1 MSKKKIIC
9 LVFICLLLYLSSS
22 SYAEPA
28 SLVEVLSLEGTINPV
43 AVERLDKAIELA
55 VENKAQCLII
65 QLDTPGGLDT
75 SMRDMIKLM
84 MNSEIP
90 IVVYVAPKGSRAA
103 SAGVFITLAA
113 HIAAMAPGTN
123 IGAAHPVAM
132 GIGGAVD
139 KEMMEKVVNDAA
151 AYVKSIAEK
160 RNRNAEWAEKAVR
173 ESVSITAEEALK
185 LNVVDLMA
193 EDITDLLEKLDGA
206 EVEVMQKTLT
216 VMTKGAS
223 LHFMEMS
230 FREKVLQTIADPNLA
245 YILLMIGIWGI
256 VLEFFHPGSLLPGIV
271 GGICLI
277 LAFFALQI
285 LSFNMAGLVLIFLAV
300 VLFVLDITVPSY
312 GALTIGGI
320 VSLALGS
327 LMLIDPSA
335 IYISISLEYIVIM
348 VAFTS
353 ALFIFIV
360 SYAIKAQFKKPA
372 TGPEGMVGSTGI
384 TRSNLK
390 TKGKIRIHGEIWN
403 AILESSGEVIR
414 KGEEVE
420 VVRVEGMRLVVKK
433 KGG

>member
-9 LVFICLLLYLSSS
+9 LVFICFLLYLSSS

-55 VENKAQCLII
+55 VKNKAQCLII

-90 IVVYVAPKGSRAA
+90 IVVYVGPRGSRAA
-103 SAGVFITLAA
+103 SAGVFLTLAA

-151 AYVKSIAEK
+151 AYVKSIAQK
-160 RNRNAEWAEKAVR
+160 RNRNVEWAEKAVR
-173 ESVSITAEEALK
+173 ESVSITAEEALE

-193 EDITDLLEKLDGA
+193 EDMNDLLEKLDGV
-206 EVEVMQKTLT
+206 EVEIMQKTLT

-230 FREKVLQTIADPNLA
+230 FREKVLQAIADPNLA

-256 VLEFFHPGSLLPGIV
+256 VLEFFHPGYLLPGIV

-390 TKGKIRIHGEIWN
+390 TKGKIQIHGEIWN

>member
-1 MSKKKIIC
+1 MSKKKIIS
-9 LVFICLLLYLSSS
+9 LVFICLLLCLSPF

-28 SLVEVLSLEGTINPV
+28 SLVEVLTLEGTINPV
-43 AVERLDKAIELA
+43 AVQRLDKAIESA
-55 VENKAQCLII
+55 VKNKAQCLII

-75 SMRDMIKLM
+75 SMRDMVKLM

-90 IVVYVAPKGSRAA
+90 IVVYVAPRGSRAA
-103 SAGVFITLAA
+103 SAGVFLTLAA

-123 IGAAHPVAM
+123 IGAAHPVAL
-132 GIGGAVD
+132 GVGGAID

-151 AYVKSIAEK
+151 AYVKSIAQK
-160 RNRNAEWAEKAVR
+160 RNRNVEWAEKAVR
-173 ESVSITAEEALK
+173 ESVSITAEEALE

-193 EDITDLLEKLDGA
+193 EDMSDLLEKLDGA
-206 EVEVMQKTLT
+206 EVEIMHETLT
-216 VMTKGAS
+216 VVTKGAS
-223 LHFMEMS
+223 LHFIEMS
-230 FREKVLQTIADPNLA
+230 FREKILQAIADPNLA
-245 YILLMIGIWGI
+245 YILLMVGIWGI

-285 LSFNMAGLVLIFLAV
+285 LSFNLAGLVLILLAI

-335 IYISISLEYIVIM
+335 IYITISLKYIVIM

-353 ALFIFIV
+353 GLFIFII

-372 TGPEGMVGSTGI
+372 TGLEGMVGSRGI
-384 TRSNLK
+384 AKGNLK
-390 TKGKIRIHGEIWN
+390 TKGKIQIHGEIWN
-403 AILESSGEVIR
+403 AILESDEEVVR

-420 VVRVEGMRLVVKK
+420 VVRVDGMRLVVKK

>member
-1 MSKKKIIC
+1 MPGKKAAA
-9 LVFICLLLYLSSS
+9 LVAIWLLFWLGSA
-22 SYAEPA
+22 SYGEPA

-43 AVERLDKAIELA
+43 AAERLDKAIELA
-55 VENKAQCLII
+55 VKNKAQCLII

-90 IVVYVAPKGSRAA
+90 IVVYVGPRGSRAA
-103 SAGVFITLAA
+103 SAGVFLTLAA

-151 AYVKSIAEK
+151 AYVKSIAQK
-160 RNRNAEWAEKAVR
+160 RNRNVEWAEKAVR
-173 ESVSITAEEALK
+173 ESVSITAEEALE

-193 EDITDLLEKLDGA
+193 EDMNDLLEKLDGV
-206 EVEVMQKTLT
+206 EVEIMQKTLT
-216 VMTKGAS
+216 VVTKGAS

-230 FREKVLQTIADPNLA
+230 FREKVLQAIADPNLA

-300 VLFVLDITVPSY
+300 VLFVLEIKVPSY

-372 TGPEGMVGSTGI
+372 TGVEGMVGSTGI

-390 TKGKIRIHGEIWN
+390 TKGKIQIHGEIWN

>member
-1 MSKKKIIC
+1 MSKKKIIS
-9 LVFICLLLYLSSS
+9 LVFICFLLYLSSS

-55 VENKAQCLII
+55 VKNKAQCLII

-90 IVVYVAPKGSRAA
+90 IVVYVGPRGSRAA
-103 SAGVFITLAA
+103 SAGVFLTLAA

-151 AYVKSIAEK
+151 AYVKSIAQK
-160 RNRNAEWAEKAVR
+160 RNRNAAWAEKAVR

-193 EDITDLLEKLDGA
+193 EDMNDLLEKLDGA
-206 EVEVMQKTLT
+206 EVEIMQKTLT

-230 FREKVLQTIADPNLA
+230 FREKVLQAIADPNLA

-285 LSFNMAGLVLIFLAV
+285 LSFNMAGLVLIVLAI

-335 IYISISLEYIVIM
+335 LYISISLKYIVIM

-372 TGPEGMVGSTGI
+372 TGLEGMVGSTGI

-390 TKGKIRIHGEIWN
+390 TKGKIQIHGEIWN

-420 VVRVEGMRLVVKK
+420 VLRVEGMRLVVKK

>member
-1 MSKKKIIC
+1 MSKKKIIS
-9 LVFICLLLYLSSS
+9 LVFICFLLYLSSS
-22 SYAEPA
+22 AYAEPA

-55 VENKAQCLII
+55 VKNEAQCLII

-90 IVVYVAPKGSRAA
+90 IVVYVAPKGGRAA

-151 AYVKSIAEK
+151 AYVKSIAQK

-173 ESVSITAEEALK
+173 ESVSITAEEALE

-193 EDITDLLEKLDGA
+193 EDMNDLLEKLDGA
-206 EVEVMQKTLT
+206 EVEIMQKTLT

-230 FREKVLQTIADPNLA
+230 FREKVLQAIADPNLA

-285 LSFNMAGLVLIFLAV
+285 LSFNMAGLVLIVLAI

-335 IYISISLEYIVIM
+335 LYISISLEYIVIM
-348 VAFTS
+348 VVFTS

-360 SYAIKAQFKKPA
+360 GYAIKAQFKKPA
-372 TGPEGMVGSTGI
+372 TGLEGMVGSTGI
-384 TRSNLK
+384 ARSNLK
-390 TKGKIRIHGEIWN
+390 TKGKIQIHGEIWN

>member
-1 MSKKKIIC
+1 MPGKKIISV
-9 LVFICLLLYLSSS
+9 VFIFFLLCLSSF
-22 SYAEPA
+22 SYGEPA
-28 SLVEVLSLEGTINPV
+28 SLVEVLTLEGTINPV
-43 AVERLDKAIELA
+43 AVERLDKAIESA

-75 SMRDMIKLM
+75 SMREMVKLM

-90 IVVYVAPKGSRAA
+90 IVVYVGPRGSRAA

-113 HIAAMAPGTN
+113 HIAVMAPGTN
-123 IGAAHPVAM
+123 IGAAHPVAL
-132 GIGGAVD
+132 GVGGAID

-151 AYVKSIAEK
+151 AYVKSIAQK
-160 RNRNAEWAEKAVR
+160 RNRNEEWAEKAVR
-173 ESVSITAEEALK
+173 ESVSITAEEALE

-193 EDITDLLEKLDGA
+193 EDMSDLLEKLDGA
-206 EVEVMQKTLT
+206 EVEVIHETLT
-216 VMTKGAS
+216 LMTEGAS

-285 LSFNMAGLVLIFLAV
+285 LSFNMAGLVLIFLAI
-300 VLFVLDITVPSY
+300 VLFVLEITVPSY

-320 VSLALGS
+320 ISLALGS

-335 IYISISLEYIVIM
+335 LYISISLKYIVIM

-360 SYAIKAQFKKPA
+360 GFAIKAQFKKPT
-372 TGPEGMVGSTGI
+372 TGSEGMVGSRGI
-384 TRSNLK
+384 AKYNLK
-390 TKGKIRIHGEIWN
+390 TKGKIQIHGEIWN
-403 AILESSGEVIR
+403 AILQSGEEVIK

-420 VVRVEGMRLVVKK
+420 VVRVDGMRLVVKK

>member
-1 MSKKKIIC
+1 MPGKKIIAFLFVC
-9 LVFICLLLYLSSS
+9 FLLYLSSF
-22 SYAEPA
+22 SYGEPA
-28 SLVEVLSLEGTINPV
+28 SLVEVLTLEGTINPV
-43 AVERLDKAIELA
+43 AVERLDKAIESA
-55 VENKAQCLII
+55 VKNKAQCLII
-65 QLDTPGGLDT
+65 QLDTPGGLDK
-75 SMRDMIKLM
+75 SMREMVKLM

-90 IVVYVAPKGSRAA
+90 IVVYVGPRGSRAA
-103 SAGVFITLAA
+103 SAGVFLTLAA
-113 HIAAMAPGTN
+113 HIAVMAPGTN
-123 IGAAHPVAM
+123 IGAAHPVAL
-132 GIGGAVD
+132 GVGGAID

-151 AYVKSIAEK
+151 AYVKSIAQK
-160 RNRNAEWAEKAVR
+160 RNRNVEWAEKAVR

-193 EDITDLLEKLDGA
+193 EDMSDLLEKLDGA
-206 EVEVMQKTLT
+206 EVEVMHEILT
-216 VMTKGAS
+216 VMTKGAD

-230 FREKVLQTIADPNLA
+230 FREKILQAIADPNLA

-256 VLEFFHPGSLLPGIV
+256 VLEFFHPGTLLPGIV

-285 LSFNMAGLVLIFLAV
+285 LSFNMAGLVLIVLAI
-300 VLFVLDITVPSY
+300 VLFVLDIKVPSY

-335 IYISISLEYIVIM
+335 IYITISLKYIVIM

-353 ALFIFIV
+353 GLFIFII

-372 TGPEGMVGSTGI
+372 TGLEGMVGSRGI
-384 TRSNLK
+384 AKGNLK
-390 TKGKIRIHGEIWN
+390 TKGKIQIHGEIWN
-403 AILESSGEVIR
+403 AILESDKEVVR

-420 VVRVEGMRLVVKK
+420 VVRVDGMRLVVKK

>member
-9 LVFICLLLYLSSS
+9 LVFICFLLYLSSS

-90 IVVYVAPKGSRAA
+90 IVVYVAPKGGRAA

-151 AYVKSIAEK
+151 AYVKSIAQK
-160 RNRNAEWAEKAVR
+160 RNRNVEWAEKAVR
-173 ESVSITAEEALK
+173 ESVSITAEEALE

-193 EDITDLLEKLDGA
+193 EDMNDLLEKLDGA

-360 SYAIKAQFKKPA
+360 GYAIKAQFKKPA

-390 TKGKIRIHGEIWN
+390 TKGKIQIHGEIWN

>member
-1 MSKKKIIC
+1 
-9 LVFICLLLYLSSS
+9 
-22 SYAEPA
+22 
-28 SLVEVLSLEGTINPV
+28 
-43 AVERLDKAIELA
+43 
-55 VENKAQCLII
+55 
-65 QLDTPGGLDT
+65 
-75 SMRDMIKLM
+75 
-84 MNSEIP
+84 
-90 IVVYVAPKGSRAA
+90 
-103 SAGVFITLAA
+103 
-113 HIAAMAPGTN
+113 
-123 IGAAHPVAM
+123 
-132 GIGGAVD
+132 
-139 KEMMEKVVNDAA
+139 
-151 AYVKSIAEK
+151 
-160 RNRNAEWAEKAVR
+160 
-173 ESVSITAEEALK
+173 
-185 LNVVDLMA
+185 
-193 EDITDLLEKLDGA
+193 
-206 EVEVMQKTLT
+206 
-216 VMTKGAS
+216 
-223 LHFMEMS
+223 
-230 FREKVLQTIADPNLA
+230 
-245 YILLMIGIWGI
+245 IWGI

-372 TGPEGMVGSTGI
+372 TGVEGMVGSTGI

>member
-151 AYVKSIAEK
+151 AYVKSIA
-160 RNRNAEWAEKAVR
+160 
-173 ESVSITAEEALK
+173 
-185 LNVVDLMA
+185 
-193 EDITDLLEKLDGA
+193 
-206 EVEVMQKTLT
+206 
-216 VMTKGAS
+216 
-223 LHFMEMS
+223 
-230 FREKVLQTIADPNLA
+230 
-245 YILLMIGIWGI
+245 
-256 VLEFFHPGSLLPGIV
+256 
-271 GGICLI
+271 
-277 LAFFALQI
+277 
-285 LSFNMAGLVLIFLAV
+285 
-300 VLFVLDITVPSY
+300 
-312 GALTIGGI
+312 
-320 VSLALGS
+320 
-327 LMLIDPSA
+327 
-335 IYISISLEYIVIM
+335 
-348 VAFTS
+348 
-353 ALFIFIV
+353 
-360 SYAIKAQFKKPA
+360 
-372 TGPEGMVGSTGI
+372 
-384 TRSNLK
+384 
-390 TKGKIRIHGEIWN
+390 
-403 AILESSGEVIR
+403 
-414 KGEEVE
+414 
-420 VVRVEGMRLVVKK
+420 
-433 KGG
+433 

>member
-1 MSKKKIIC
+1 MSKKKIIS
-9 LVFICLLLYLSSS
+9 LVFICFLLYLSSS

-55 VENKAQCLII
+55 VKNKAQCLII

-90 IVVYVAPKGSRAA
+90 IVVYVGPRGSRAA
-103 SAGVFITLAA
+103 SAGVFLTLAA

-123 IGAAHPVAM
+123 IGAAHPVAL
-132 GIGGAVD
+132 GVGGAID

-151 AYVKSIAEK
+151 AYVKSIAQK
-160 RNRNAEWAEKAVR
+160 RNRNVEWAEKAVR
-173 ESVSITAEEALK
+173 ESVSITAEEALE

-193 EDITDLLEKLDGA
+193 EDMNDLLEKLDGA
-206 EVEVMQKTLT
+206 EVEIMQKTLT
-216 VMTKGAS
+216 LMTKGAS

-230 FREKVLQTIADPNLA
+230 FREKVLQAIADPNLA

-390 TKGKIRIHGEIWN
+390 TKGKIQIHGEIWN

>member
-1 MSKKKIIC
+1 MVGKKTVA
-9 LVFICLLLYLSSS
+9 LVFMYFLLGLGYS
-22 SYAEPA
+22 SYGEPA
-28 SLVEVLSLEGTINPV
+28 NLVEVLSLEGTINPV
-43 AVERLDKAIELA
+43 VVKLLDRAIESALK
-55 VENKAQCLII
+55 NDAQCLVI
-65 QLDTPGGLDT
+65 QLDTPGGLDK

-84 MNSEIP
+84 MNTEVP
-90 IVVYVAPKGSRAA
+90 IVVYVAPRGSRAA

-123 IGAAHPVAM
+123 IGAAHPV
-132 GIGGAVD
+132 GLGVGGAVD

-151 AYVKSIAEK
+151 AYVKSIAQK

-173 ESVSITAEEALK
+173 ESVSIPAEEALK

-193 EDITDLLEKLDGA
+193 EDMTDLLEKLDGA
-206 EVEVMQKTLT
+206 EVEVMQQTLT
-216 VMTKGAS
+216 LMTKGAS
-223 LHFMEMS
+223 LHFTKMS
-230 FREKVLQTIADPNLA
+230 FRERILQAIADPNLA

-256 VLEFFHPGSLLPGIV
+256 ILEFFHPGVFLPGIV

-285 LSFNMAGLVLIFLAV
+285 LSFNMAGLVLILLAI
-300 VLFVLDITVPSY
+300 VLFVLDIQVPSY
-312 GALTIGGI
+312 GALTIGGVI
-320 VSLALGS
+320 SLALGS
-327 LMLIDPSA
+327 LMLIDPSSL
-335 IYISISLEYIVIM
+335 YISISLKYIVIM
-348 VAFTS
+348 VVFTS
-353 ALFIFIV
+353 AIFIFIV
-360 SYAIKAQFKKPA
+360 GYAIKAQFKKPA
-372 TGPEGMVGSTGI
+372 TGVEGMLGSTGI

-390 TKGKIRIHGEIWN
+390 TKGKIQIHGEIWN

>member
-1 MSKKKIIC
+1 MPGKKIIAF
-9 LVFICLLLYLSSS
+9 LFMSFLLCLSSF

-28 SLVEVLSLEGTINPV
+28 SLVEVLTLEGTINPV
-43 AVERLDKAIELA
+43 AVERLDKAIESA
-55 VENKAQCLII
+55 VKNKAQCLII
-65 QLDTPGGLDT
+65 QLDTPGGLDK
-75 SMRDMIKLM
+75 SMREMVKLM

-90 IVVYVAPKGSRAA
+90 IVVYVGPRGSRAA
-103 SAGVFITLAA
+103 SAGVFLTLAA

-123 IGAAHPVAM
+123 IGAAHPVAL
-132 GIGGAVD
+132 GVGGAID

-151 AYVKSIAEK
+151 AYVKSIAQK
-160 RNRNAEWAEKAVR
+160 RNRNVEWAEKAVR

-193 EDITDLLEKLDGA
+193 EDMSDLLEKLDGA

-216 VMTKGAS
+216 VMTEGAD

-230 FREKVLQTIADPNLA
+230 FREKILQAIADPNLA

-285 LSFNMAGLVLIFLAV
+285 LSFNMAGLVLILLAI
-300 VLFVLDITVPSY
+300 VLFVLDIKVPSY

-335 IYISISLEYIVIM
+335 IYITISLKYIVIM

-360 SYAIKAQFKKPA
+360 GFAIKAQFKKPA
-372 TGPEGMVGSTGI
+372 TGLEGMVGSVGI
-384 TRSNLK
+384 AKGNLK
-390 TKGKIRIHGEIWN
+390 PKGKIQIHGEIWN
-403 AILESSGEVIR
+403 AILESDKEVVR

-420 VVRVEGMRLVVKK
+420 VVRVDGMRLVVKK
-433 KGG
+433 REV

>member
-1 MSKKKIIC
+1 MPGKKIIS
-9 LVFICLLLYLSSS
+9 LVFICFLLYLSSS

-28 SLVEVLSLEGTINPV
+28 SLVEVLTLEGTINPV
-43 AVERLDKAIELA
+43 TVERLDKAIESA
-55 VENKAQCLII
+55 VKNKAQCLII
-65 QLDTPGGLDT
+65 QLDTPGGLDK
-75 SMRDMIKLM
+75 SMREMVKLM

-90 IVVYVAPKGSRAA
+90 IVVYVGPRGSRAA

-123 IGAAHPVAM
+123 IGAAHPVAL
-132 GIGGAVD
+132 GVGGAID

-151 AYVKSIAEK
+151 AYVKSIAQK
-160 RNRNAEWAEKAVR
+160 RNRNVEWAEKAVR
-173 ESVSITAEEALK
+173 ESVSITAEEALE
-185 LNVVDLMA
+185 LNVGDLMA
-193 EDITDLLEKLDGA
+193 EDMTDLLEKLDGA
-206 EVEVMQKTLT
+206 EVEIMHETLT
-216 VMTKGAS
+216 LMTKGAS

-230 FREKVLQTIADPNLA
+230 FREKILQAIADPNLA

-285 LSFNMAGLVLIFLAV
+285 LSFNMAGLVLILLAI

-327 LMLIDPSA
+327 LMLIDPSTL
-335 IYISISLEYIVIM
+335 YISISLKYIVIM

-353 ALFIFIV
+353 ALFIFII
-360 SYAIKAQFKKPA
+360 SYAIKAQFKKPT
-372 TGPEGMVGSTGI
+372 TGLEGMVGSAGI
-384 TRSNLK
+384 AKGNLK
-390 TKGKIRIHGEIWN
+390 PKGKIQIHGEIWN
-403 AILESSGEVIR
+403 AILKSDEEVIR

-420 VVRVEGMRLVVKK
+420 VVRVDGMRLVVKK
-433 KGG
+433 REV